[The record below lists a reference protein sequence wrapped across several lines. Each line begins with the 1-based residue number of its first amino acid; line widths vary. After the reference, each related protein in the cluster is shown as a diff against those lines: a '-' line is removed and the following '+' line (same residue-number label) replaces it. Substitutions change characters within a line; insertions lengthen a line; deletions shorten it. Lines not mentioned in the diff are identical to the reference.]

1 MVTTIEI
8 EEFLNLS
15 KSNPVFDVRTPL
27 EFAQGHMPNAN
38 NLPIFSNED
47 RVKIGTAYKQ
57 IGREE
62 AILLGFELVGSEWAN
77 FIREVK
83 SKTNSKK
90 ILIHCWRGGMRSN
103 AMAWAM
109 SFYGFEVFIL
119 KGGYKAYRNFV
130 LSSFADS
137 LQLKIIGGLTGSGKT
152 IIIESL
158 KKQGEQTIDL
168 EYLAQHQGSAFGSM
182 GQLVQP
188 TQEQFENN
196 LAFEIKQFDNLKNI
210 WLEDES
216 ITIGKRVIP
225 AGLWDQMRI
234 ADLKVIEIPKT
245 ERLKLLL
252 ASYGILPKPFL
263 IESTQKISKRLGPK
277 LTQETIIA
285 IENNEMQ
292 TFIENV
298 LYYYDKTYSTGLIN
312 KKDRAQILYPFD
324 YFDADKIAQFLI
336 QQMNTNGRN

>member
-1 MVTTIEI
+1 MVTTIAI

-15 KSNPVFDVRTPL
+15 KSSPVFDVRTPL
-27 EFAQGHMPNAN
+27 EFTQGHIPNAI

-83 SKTNSKK
+83 SKTSSKK

-137 LQLKIIGGLTGSGKT
+137 LNLKVIGGLTGSGKT
-152 IIIESL
+152 LIIDSL

-168 EYLAQHQGSAFGSM
+168 EHLAQHQGSAFGSM
-182 GQLVQP
+182 DQLVQP

-196 LAFEIKQFDNLKNI
+196 LAFEIKQFDSSKNI

-234 ADLKVIEIPKT
+234 ADLKIIEIPKS

-252 ASYGILPKPFL
+252 ASYGILPKAFL

-298 LYYYDKTYSTGLIN
+298 LYYYDKTYSTGLLK

-324 YFDADKIAQFLI
+324 YFDTDKIAQFLI

>member
-1 MVTTIEI
+1 MTKLSNVGICDRKTSGNNYYKYSFEQLKKIGEEKHWLHETDDYEDVNEQDDNKII
-8 EEFLNLS
+8 EEKDNIIENL
-15 KSNPVFDVRTPL
+15 KL
-27 EFAQGHMPNAN
+27 E
-38 NLPIFSNED
+38 
-47 RVKIGTAYKQ
+47 
-57 IGREE
+57 
-62 AILLGFELVGSEWAN
+62 
-77 FIREVK
+77 
-83 SKTNSKK
+83 
-90 ILIHCWRGGMRSN
+90 
-103 AMAWAM
+103 
-109 SFYGFEVFIL
+109 
-119 KGGYKAYRNFV
+119 
-130 LSSFADS
+130 
-137 LQLKIIGGLTGSGKT
+137 
-152 IIIESL
+152 IESL

-196 LAFEIKQFDNLKNI
+196 LAFEIKQFDSSKNI

-225 AGLWDQMRI
+225 AGLWEQMSI

-336 QQMNTNGRN
+336 QQMNTHGRN

>member
-1 MVTTIEI
+1 
-8 EEFLNLS
+8 
-15 KSNPVFDVRTPL
+15 
-27 EFAQGHMPNAN
+27 
-38 NLPIFSNED
+38 
-47 RVKIGTAYKQ
+47 
-57 IGREE
+57 
-62 AILLGFELVGSEWAN
+62 
-77 FIREVK
+77 
-83 SKTNSKK
+83 
-90 ILIHCWRGGMRSN
+90 
-103 AMAWAM
+103 
-109 SFYGFEVFIL
+109 
-119 KGGYKAYRNFV
+119 
-130 LSSFADS
+130 
-137 LQLKIIGGLTGSGKT
+137 
-152 IIIESL
+152 
-158 KKQGEQTIDL
+158 
-168 EYLAQHQGSAFGSM
+168 M

-196 LAFEIKQFDNLKNI
+196 LAFEIKQFDSSKNI

-225 AGLWDQMRI
+225 VGLWEQMSI